1 MSRTVV
7 DPASSSV
14 RSGFSSPMIRRLREN
29 FWSCFLTGGFFF
41 FAVLAGSFAVFFC
54 IVSLLLNMTSKAFQ
68 ALNQV
73 G

>member
-14 RSGFSSPMIRRLREN
+14 RSGFSSPIIRRLREN

-41 FAVLAGSFAVFFC
+41 FAVFAGGFVIFFGM
-54 IVSLLLNMTSKAFQ
+54 ISLLT
-68 ALNQV
+68 
-73 G
+73 